1 MLAKPLNTSA
11 IWTIALALPSAA
23 LAASI
28 MALPQYGVRAVIQS
42 WSGPPPQVTAVLARP
57 LSEPVRPTPMI
68 PEVSAATPP
77 APPAVQPAPPPPA
90 VEAPPPEPALV
101 EAPIPQPR
109 PAVRA
114 MTPPVRRVAQAA
126 TGPRAVAAPARP
138 ATGPAAG
145 PVAQA
150 PAAAPAAPAA
160 SDPGFVLPI
169 EHPSRISGMVVGPQ
183 GEGWRLTLEA
193 DGPTSAFYSV
203 LPLGQQVVIA
213 LPKATWGLPVHQDL
227 YAGRLILADWKDQV
241 LTVTAAAPVD
251 ITGVTTATPVDAGP
265 YRLMFDLKPEHSMPY
280 RRGGIVA
287 WGTKP

>member
-1 MLAKPLNTSA
+1 MLAKPLNASA
-11 IWTIALALPSAA
+11 MWAVALALPSAA

-42 WSGPPPQVTAVLARP
+42 WSGPPPQVSTVLARP
-57 LSEPVRPTPMI
+57 LNEPIRPLPMI
-68 PEVSAATPP
+68 PEVAAATPP
-77 APPAVQPAPPPPA
+77 AQPVVETAPPPVA
-90 VEAPPPEPALV
+90 ETAPEEPLV

-109 PAVRA
+109 PALRSI
-114 MTPPVRRVAQAA
+114 TPPARRVAQIPAGRAAGTAAGPRAAAA
-126 TGPRAVAAPARP
+126 TGRAMPV
-138 ATGPAAG
+138 G

-150 PAAAPAAPAA
+150 TAPAG
-160 SDPGFVLPI
+160 DPGFVLPV
-169 EHPSRISGMVVGPQ
+169 EHPSKISGLVVGPQ

-203 LPLGQQVVIA
+203 LPLGQQVLIA
-213 LPKATWGLPVHQDL
+213 LPQATWDIPVHHDL
-227 YAGRLILADWKDQV
+227 YAGRLILADWKSGV

-265 YRLMFDLKPEHSMPY
+265 YRLMFDLKPENGMPY

-287 WGTKP
+287 WGTKPQ